1 MLLKE
6 KWEAL
11 YDFSQDR
18 EEYER
23 LCAEICYNTENN
35 IENAKK
41 LNKLSKKLEF
51 KDTIDN
57 SLLDLNLLEELKDD
71 DKELEKEY
79 FELYTKLEK
88 QIDDFETELLL
99 SGKYDNNNAILT
111 LHAGE
116 GGTEAQDWTEMLYRM
131 YYRWAATKGF
141 KVEVLDS
148 LDGDVAGIKSIS
160 FIIKGENAY
169 GLLKSEHGVHRL
181 VRVSPFDAKGRRHTS
196 FAAAEVIPE
205 LNDDTQIVIR
215 PEDCEYQTFRSGGP
229 GGQYQNTTESGIRII
244 HKPTGLIAES
254 RQERSQA
261 QNKETCLKVLRG
273 KLAELELEKQ
283 QEEINKIKGIQ
294 MANGWGSQIR
304 SYIFMPYQLV
314 KDERTGYESA
324 KINDVMDGN
333 IDGFIHAY
341 LKYEKNK
348 RYNSD
353 ESK

>member
-1 MLLKE
+1 MLLKK

-11 YDFSQDR
+11 YDFSQDK
-18 EEYER
+18 EEYDR
-23 LCAEICYNTENN
+23 LCAEMCYNTENN
-35 IENAKK
+35 IECAKK

-141 KVEVLDS
+141 KVEVLDN

-244 HKPTGLIAES
+244 HKPTGLVAES
-254 RQERSQA
+254 RQERSQI
-261 QNKETCLKVLRG
+261 QNRETCLKVLRG

-283 QEEINKIKGIQ
+283 QAEINKIKGIQ

-304 SYIFMPYQLV
+304 SYVFMPYQLV

-341 LKYEKNK
+341 LK
-348 RYNSD
+348 NSLVVN
-353 ESK
+353 

>member
-23 LCAEICYNTENN
+23 LCAEMCYNMENN
-35 IENAKK
+35 IECAKK

-57 SLLDLNLLEELKDD
+57 SLLDLKLLEELKDD

-79 FELYTKLEK
+79 FELYAKLEK

-244 HKPTGLIAES
+244 HTPTGLVAES

-304 SYIFMPYQLV
+304 SYVFMPYQLV

-324 KINDVMDGN
+324 KINDVMDGD

-341 LKYEKNK
+341 LK
-348 RYNSD
+348 NSLVVN
-353 ESK
+353 

>member
-11 YDFSQDR
+11 YDFSQDK
-18 EEYER
+18 EEYDR
-23 LCAEICYNTENN
+23 LCAEMCYNAENN
-35 IENAKK
+35 IECAKK

-131 YYRWAATKGF
+131 YYRWAAAKGF
-141 KVEVLDS
+141 KVDVLDS

-205 LNDDTQIVIR
+205 LSDDTQIVIR

-304 SYIFMPYQLV
+304 SYVFMPYQLV

-341 LKYEKNK
+341 LKEFINK
-348 RYNSD
+348 
-353 ESK
+353 K

>member
-18 EEYER
+18 EEYDR
-23 LCAEICYNTENN
+23 LCAEMCYNAENN
-35 IENAKK
+35 IECAKK

-57 SLLDLNLLEELKDD
+57 SLSDLKLLEELKDD

-141 KVEVLDS
+141 KVEVLDC

-205 LNDDTQIVIR
+205 LSDDTQIVIR

-304 SYIFMPYQLV
+304 SYVFMPYQLV

-324 KINDVMDGN
+324 KINDVMDGD

-341 LKYEKNK
+341 LK
-348 RYNSD
+348 NSLVVN
-353 ESK
+353 

>member
-23 LCAEICYNTENN
+23 LCAEMCYNTENN
-35 IENAKK
+35 IECAKK

-57 SLLDLNLLEELKDD
+57 SLLDLKLLEELKDD

-141 KVEVLDS
+141 KVEVLDC

-196 FAAAEVIPE
+196 FAAIEVIPE
-205 LNDDTQIVIR
+205 LSDDTQIVIR

-244 HKPTGLIAES
+244 HKPTRLVAES

-304 SYIFMPYQLV
+304 SYVFMPYQLV

-341 LKYEKNK
+341 LK
-348 RYNSD
+348 NSLVV
-353 ESK
+353 K

>member
-23 LCAEICYNTENN
+23 LCAEMCYNTENN
-35 IENAKK
+35 IECAKK

-57 SLLDLNLLEELKDD
+57 SLLDLKLLEELKDD

-141 KVEVLDS
+141 KVEILDC

-304 SYIFMPYQLV
+304 SYVFMPYQLV

-341 LKYEKNK
+341 LK
-348 RYNSD
+348 NSLVVN
-353 ESK
+353 

>member
-11 YDFSQDR
+11 YDFSQDK
-18 EEYER
+18 EEYDR
-23 LCAEICYNTENN
+23 LCAEMCYNAENN
-35 IENAKK
+35 IECAKK

-131 YYRWAATKGF
+131 YYRWAAAKGF

-304 SYIFMPYQLV
+304 SYVFMPYQLV

-324 KINDVMDGN
+324 KINDVMDGD

-341 LKYEKNK
+341 LK
-348 RYNSD
+348 NSLVVN
-353 ESK
+353 

>member
-23 LCAEICYNTENN
+23 LCAEMCYNAENN
-35 IENAKK
+35 IECAKK

-57 SLLDLNLLEELKDD
+57 SLLDLKLLEELKDD

-141 KVEVLDS
+141 KVEVLDC

-205 LNDDTQIVIR
+205 LSDDTQIVIR

-304 SYIFMPYQLV
+304 SYVFMPYQLV

-341 LKYEKNK
+341 LK
-348 RYNSD
+348 NSLFVN
-353 ESK
+353 

>member
-18 EEYER
+18 EEYDR
-23 LCAEICYNTENN
+23 LCAEICYNAENN
-35 IENAKK
+35 IECAKK

-57 SLLDLNLLEELKDD
+57 SLLDLKLLEELKDD

-141 KVEVLDS
+141 KVEVLDC

-205 LNDDTQIVIR
+205 LSDDTQIVIR

-304 SYIFMPYQLV
+304 SYVFMPYQLV

-341 LKYEKNK
+341 LK
-348 RYNSD
+348 NSLVVN
-353 ESK
+353 

>member
-18 EEYER
+18 EEYDR
-23 LCAEICYNTENN
+23 LCAEMCYNTENN
-35 IENAKK
+35 IECAKK

-57 SLLDLNLLEELKDD
+57 SLLDLKLLEELKDD

-141 KVEVLDS
+141 KIEVLDS
-148 LDGDVAGIKSIS
+148 LDGDIAGIKSIS

-205 LNDDTQIVIR
+205 LSDDTQIIIR

-341 LKYEKNK
+341 LK
-348 RYNSD
+348 NSLVVN
-353 ESK
+353 

>member
-23 LCAEICYNTENN
+23 LCAEMCYNMENN
-35 IENAKK
+35 IECAKK

-57 SLLDLNLLEELKDD
+57 SLLDLKLLEELKDD

-79 FELYTKLEK
+79 FELYAKLEK

-205 LNDDTQIVIR
+205 LSDDTQIVIR

-304 SYIFMPYQLV
+304 SYVFMPYQLV

-324 KINDVMDGN
+324 KINDVMDGD

-341 LKYEKNK
+341 LK
-348 RYNSD
+348 NSLVVN
-353 ESK
+353 

>member
-11 YDFSQDR
+11 YDFSQDK
-18 EEYER
+18 EEYDR
-23 LCAEICYNTENN
+23 LCAEMCYNAENN
-35 IENAKK
+35 IECAKK

-205 LNDDTQIVIR
+205 LNDDTQIIIR

-304 SYIFMPYQLV
+304 SYVFMPYQLV

-341 LKYEKNK
+341 LK
-348 RYNSD
+348 NSLVVN
-353 ESK
+353 

>member
-23 LCAEICYNTENN
+23 LCAEMCYNAENN
-35 IENAKK
+35 IECAKK

-131 YYRWAATKGF
+131 YYRWAAAKGF
-141 KVEVLDS
+141 KIEVLDC

-205 LNDDTQIVIR
+205 LSDDTQIIIR

-304 SYIFMPYQLV
+304 SYVFMPYQLV

-324 KINDVMDGN
+324 KINDVMDGD

-341 LKYEKNK
+341 LK
-348 RYNSD
+348 NSLVV
-353 ESK
+353 S

>member
-23 LCAEICYNTENN
+23 LCAEMCYNTENN
-35 IENAKK
+35 IECAKK

-141 KVEVLDS
+141 KVEILDC

-205 LNDDTQIVIR
+205 LSDDTQIVIR

-304 SYIFMPYQLV
+304 SYVFMPYQLV

-341 LKYEKNK
+341 LK
-348 RYNSD
+348 NSLVVN
-353 ESK
+353 

>member
-18 EEYER
+18 EEYDR
-23 LCAEICYNTENN
+23 LCAEMCYNAENN
-35 IENAKK
+35 IECAKK

-141 KVEVLDS
+141 KVEVLDC

-304 SYIFMPYQLV
+304 SYVFMPYQLV
-314 KDERTGYESA
+314 KDERTGYE
-324 KINDVMDGN
+324 
-333 IDGFIHAY
+333 Y
-341 LKYEKNK
+341 
-348 RYNSD
+348 
-353 ESK
+353 

>member
-23 LCAEICYNTENN
+23 LCAEMCYNAENN
-35 IENAKK
+35 IECAKK

-57 SLLDLNLLEELKDD
+57 SLLDLKLLEELKDD

-79 FELYTKLEK
+79 FELYAKLEK

-131 YYRWAATKGF
+131 YYRWAAMKGF

-205 LNDDTQIVIR
+205 LSDDTQIVIR

-304 SYIFMPYQLV
+304 SYVFMPYQLV

-341 LKYEKNK
+341 LK
-348 RYNSD
+348 NSLVVN
-353 ESK
+353 

>member
-23 LCAEICYNTENN
+23 LCAEMCYNAENN
-35 IENAKK
+35 IECAKK

-57 SLLDLNLLEELKDD
+57 SLLDLKLLEELKDD

-205 LNDDTQIVIR
+205 LSDDTQIVIR

-304 SYIFMPYQLV
+304 SYVFMPYQLV

-341 LKYEKNK
+341 LK
-348 RYNSD
+348 NSLVVN
-353 ESK
+353 

>member
-23 LCAEICYNTENN
+23 LCAEMCYNTENN
-35 IENAKK
+35 IECAKK

-57 SLLDLNLLEELKDD
+57 SLLDLKLLEELKDD

-79 FELYTKLEK
+79 FELYAKLEK

-141 KVEVLDS
+141 KIEVLDS

-205 LNDDTQIVIR
+205 LSDDTQIVIR

-304 SYIFMPYQLV
+304 SYVFMPYQLV

-324 KINDVMDGN
+324 KINDVMDGD

-341 LKYEKNK
+341 LK
-348 RYNSD
+348 NSLVVN
-353 ESK
+353 

>member
-23 LCAEICYNTENN
+23 LCAEMCYNAENN
-35 IENAKK
+35 IECAKK

-141 KVEVLDS
+141 KIEVLDS

-196 FAAAEVIPE
+196 FAAVEVIPE
-205 LNDDTQIVIR
+205 LSDDTQIVIR

-254 RQERSQA
+254 RQERSQV

-304 SYIFMPYQLV
+304 SYVFMPYQLV

-324 KINDVMDGN
+324 KINDVMDGD

-341 LKYEKNK
+341 LK
-348 RYNSD
+348 NSLVVN
-353 ESK
+353 

>member
-23 LCAEICYNTENN
+23 LCAEMCYNTENN
-35 IENAKK
+35 IECAKK

-131 YYRWAATKGF
+131 YYRWAAMKGF

-205 LNDDTQIVIR
+205 LSDDTQIVIR
-215 PEDCEYQTFRSGGP
+215 PEDCE
-229 GGQYQNTTESGIRII
+229 
-244 HKPTGLIAES
+244 
-254 RQERSQA
+254 
-261 QNKETCLKVLRG
+261 
-273 KLAELELEKQ
+273 
-283 QEEINKIKGIQ
+283 
-294 MANGWGSQIR
+294 
-304 SYIFMPYQLV
+304 
-314 KDERTGYESA
+314 
-324 KINDVMDGN
+324 
-333 IDGFIHAY
+333 
-341 LKYEKNK
+341 
-348 RYNSD
+348 
-353 ESK
+353 

>member
-23 LCAEICYNTENN
+23 LCAEMCYNAENN
-35 IENAKK
+35 IECAKR

-57 SLLDLNLLEELKDD
+57 SLLDLKLLEELKDD
-71 DKELEKEY
+71 DKELEEEY
-79 FELYTKLEK
+79 FELYAKLEK

-141 KVEVLDS
+141 KIEVLDS

-196 FAAAEVIPE
+196 FAAVEVIPE
-205 LNDDTQIVIR
+205 LSDDTQIVIR

-304 SYIFMPYQLV
+304 SYVFMPYQLV

-324 KINDVMDGN
+324 KINDVMDGD
-333 IDGFIHAY
+333 IDGFIRAY
-341 LKYEKNK
+341 LK
-348 RYNSD
+348 NSLVVN
-353 ESK
+353 

>member
-23 LCAEICYNTENN
+23 LCAEMCYNAENN
-35 IENAKK
+35 IECAKK

-131 YYRWAATKGF
+131 YYRWAAIKGF

-205 LNDDTQIVIR
+205 LSDDTQIVIK

-261 QNKETCLKVLRG
+261 QN
-273 KLAELELEKQ
+273 
-283 QEEINKIKGIQ
+283 
-294 MANGWGSQIR
+294 
-304 SYIFMPYQLV
+304 
-314 KDERTGYESA
+314 
-324 KINDVMDGN
+324 
-333 IDGFIHAY
+333 
-341 LKYEKNK
+341 
-348 RYNSD
+348 
-353 ESK
+353 

>member
-18 EEYER
+18 EEYDR
-23 LCAEICYNTENN
+23 LCAEMCYNVENN
-35 IENAKK
+35 IECAKK

-57 SLLDLNLLEELKDD
+57 SLLDLKLLEELKDD
-71 DKELEKEY
+71 DKELEEEY

-141 KVEVLDS
+141 KVEVLDC
-148 LDGDVAGIKSIS
+148 LDGDLAGIKSIS

-196 FAAAEVIPE
+196 FAAVEVTPE
-205 LNDDTQIVIR
+205 LNDDTRIVIR

-273 KLAELELEKQ
+273 KLAEVELEKQ

-304 SYIFMPYQLV
+304 SYVFMPYQLV

-341 LKYEKNK
+341 LK
-348 RYNSD
+348 NSLIVD
-353 ESK
+353 

>member
-18 EEYER
+18 EEYDR
-23 LCAEICYNTENN
+23 LCAEMCYNAENN
-35 IENAKK
+35 IECAKK

-57 SLLDLNLLEELKDD
+57 SLLDLKLLEELKDD

-141 KVEVLDS
+141 KIEVLDS

-324 KINDVMDGN
+324 KINDIMDGD

-341 LKYEKNK
+341 LK
-348 RYNSD
+348 NSLIVN
-353 ESK
+353 

>member
-18 EEYER
+18 EEYDR
-23 LCAEICYNTENN
+23 LCAEMCYNTENN
-35 IENAKK
+35 IECAKK

-57 SLLDLNLLEELKDD
+57 SLLDLKLLEELKDD

-131 YYRWAATKGF
+131 YYRWAAAKGF
-141 KVEVLDS
+141 KVEVLDC

-160 FIIKGENAY
+160 FIIKGENVY

-205 LNDDTQIVIR
+205 LSDDTQIVIR

-304 SYIFMPYQLV
+304 SYVFMPYQLV

-324 KINDVMDGN
+324 KINDVMDGD

-341 LKYEKNK
+341 LKN
-348 RYNSD
+348 NLVVN
-353 ESK
+353 

>member
-23 LCAEICYNTENN
+23 LCAEMCYNTENN
-35 IENAKK
+35 IECAKK

-57 SLLDLNLLEELKDD
+57 SLLDLKLLEELKDD

-131 YYRWAATKGF
+131 YYRWAAIKGF
-141 KVEVLDS
+141 KIEVLDS

-205 LNDDTQIVIR
+205 LSDDTQIIIR

-304 SYIFMPYQLV
+304 SYVFMPYQLV

-324 KINDVMDGN
+324 KINDVMDGD

-341 LKYEKNK
+341 LK
-348 RYNSD
+348 NSLVVN
-353 ESK
+353 

>member
-18 EEYER
+18 EEYDR
-23 LCAEICYNTENN
+23 LCAEMCYNTENN
-35 IENAKK
+35 IECAKK

-51 KDTIDN
+51 KDIIDN
-57 SLLDLNLLEELKDD
+57 SLLDLKLLEELKDD

-79 FELYTKLEK
+79 FELYAKLEK

-131 YYRWAATKGF
+131 YYRWAATKRF

-304 SYIFMPYQLV
+304 SYVFMPYQLV

-324 KINDVMDGN
+324 KINDVMDGD

-341 LKYEKNK
+341 LK
-348 RYNSD
+348 NSLVVN
-353 ESK
+353 

>member
-11 YDFSQDR
+11 YDFSQDK
-18 EEYER
+18 EEYDR
-23 LCAEICYNTENN
+23 LCAEICYNAENN
-35 IENAKK
+35 IECAKK
-41 LNKLSKKLEF
+41 INKLSKKLEF

-57 SLLDLNLLEELKDD
+57 SLLDLKLLEELKDD

-88 QIDDFETELLL
+88 QIDNFETELLL

-141 KVEVLDS
+141 KVEVLDN

-244 HKPTGLIAES
+244 HKPTGLVAES
-254 RQERSQA
+254 RQERSQI
-261 QNKETCLKVLRG
+261 QNRETCLKVLRG

-283 QEEINKIKGIQ
+283 QAEINKIKGIQ

-304 SYIFMPYQLV
+304 SYVFMPYQLV

-324 KINDVMDGN
+324 KINDIMDGN

-341 LKYEKNK
+341 LKW
-348 RYNSD
+348 SL
-353 ESK
+353 

>member
-23 LCAEICYNTENN
+23 LCAEMCYNAENN
-35 IENAKK
+35 IECAKK

-131 YYRWAATKGF
+131 YYRWAAIKGF

-205 LNDDTQIVIR
+205 LSDDTQIVIK

-304 SYIFMPYQLV
+304 SYVFMPYQLV

-324 KINDVMDGN
+324 KINDVMDGD

-341 LKYEKNK
+341 LK
-348 RYNSD
+348 NSLVVN
-353 ESK
+353 

>member
-23 LCAEICYNTENN
+23 LCAEMCYNMENN
-35 IENAKK
+35 IEYAKK

-57 SLLDLNLLEELKDD
+57 SLLDLNLLEELKVDD
-71 DKELEKEY
+71 NELEKEY

-131 YYRWAATKGF
+131 YYRWAAAKGF
-141 KVEVLDS
+141 KVEVLDC

-205 LNDDTQIVIR
+205 LSDDTQIVIR

-244 HKPTGLIAES
+244 HKPTGLVAES

-304 SYIFMPYQLV
+304 SYVFMPYQLV

-324 KINDVMDGN
+324 KINDVMDGD
-333 IDGFIHAY
+333 IDGFIH
-341 LKYEKNK
+341 
-348 RYNSD
+348 D
-353 ESK
+353 

>member
-23 LCAEICYNTENN
+23 LCAEMCYNAENN
-35 IENAKK
+35 IECAKK

-79 FELYTKLEK
+79 FELYNKLEK

-131 YYRWAATKGF
+131 YYRWAAAKGF
-141 KVEVLDS
+141 KVEILDC

-205 LNDDTQIVIR
+205 LSDDTQIIIR

-304 SYIFMPYQLV
+304 SYVFMPYQLV

-324 KINDVMDGN
+324 KINDVMDGD

-341 LKYEKNK
+341 LK
-348 RYNSD
+348 NSLVVN
-353 ESK
+353 

>member
-11 YDFSQDR
+11 YDFSQDK
-18 EEYER
+18 EEYDR
-23 LCAEICYNTENN
+23 LCAEMCYNAENN
-35 IENAKK
+35 IECAKK
-41 LNKLSKKLEF
+41 LNKLNKKLEF

-57 SLLDLNLLEELKDD
+57 SLLDLKLLEELKDD

-141 KVEVLDS
+141 KIEVLDS

-205 LNDDTQIVIR
+205 LSDDTQIVIR

-254 RQERSQA
+254 RQERSQI
-261 QNKETCLKVLRG
+261 QNRETCLKVLRG

-304 SYIFMPYQLV
+304 SYVFMPYQLV

-324 KINDVMDGN
+324 KINDIMDGN

-341 LKYEKNK
+341 LK
-348 RYNSD
+348 NSLVVN
-353 ESK
+353 

>member
-23 LCAEICYNTENN
+23 LCAEMCYNAENN
-35 IENAKK
+35 IECAKK

-51 KDTIDN
+51 KDTVDN
-57 SLLDLNLLEELKDD
+57 SLLDLKLLEELKDD

-141 KVEVLDS
+141 KVEVLDN

-205 LNDDTQIVIR
+205 LSDDTQIVIK

-304 SYIFMPYQLV
+304 SYVFMPYQLV

-324 KINDVMDGN
+324 KINDVMDGD

-341 LKYEKNK
+341 LK
-348 RYNSD
+348 NSLVVN
-353 ESK
+353 

>member
-23 LCAEICYNTENN
+23 LCAEMCYNAENN
-35 IENAKK
+35 IECAKK

-79 FELYTKLEK
+79 FELYAKLEK

-141 KVEVLDS
+141 KIEVLDS

-205 LNDDTQIVIR
+205 LNDDTQIVVR

-244 HKPTGLIAES
+244 HKPTGLVAES

-324 KINDVMDGN
+324 KINDIMDGD

-341 LKYEKNK
+341 LK
-348 RYNSD
+348 NSLVVN
-353 ESK
+353 

>member
-23 LCAEICYNTENN
+23 LCAEMCYNAENS
-35 IENAKK
+35 IK

-57 SLLDLNLLEELKDD
+57 SLLDLKLLEELKDD

-79 FELYTKLEK
+79 FELYAKLEK

-205 LNDDTQIVIR
+205 LSDDTQIVIR

-304 SYIFMPYQLV
+304 SYVFMPYQLV

-324 KINDVMDGN
+324 KINDVMDGD

-341 LKYEKNK
+341 LK
-348 RYNSD
+348 NSLVVN
-353 ESK
+353 